1 MGGVPEMIVLFNLL
15 LLISLNPNLS
25 DSLPGEWV
33 GGDGFSQFPALLGN
47 VYVNP
52 ALADTQDCLSVNFRL
67 FSDDYT
73 GTKGDISSASFN
85 IPVFSGFTLGGSFN
99 ILYDCNMQAYSSV
112 SDSNYNYF
120 NYFYRKG
127 GIYRFG
133 GYVTKS
139 LGPLSLGIDVNLLN
153 GKSDDIW
160 WVYFEEYEEVYDRV
174 STYFRGYS
182 VGLGFNWNIA
192 NLDFGGYFSPYQ
204 EIEKQYEDE
213 EKEDFELDS
222 PLRFG
227 LNYSF
232 GSNKN
237 IIFSVD
243 RRERLIGLNYGFLKF
258 GYGRIYSMGNG
269 VEVGADRFLGGLSLN
284 ISELPFSIMF
294 ENRKYSGDFADSEF
308 IASIGIS
315 ISGKG
320 RKNEDKF

>member
-1 MGGVPEMIVLFNLL
+1 MMLLFNIF
-15 LLISLNPNLS
+15 LLISLNPTLS

-33 GGDGFSQFPALLGN
+33 GGDGFSQSPALLGN

-67 FSDDYT
+67 FSDDYSKT
-73 GTKGDISSASFN
+73 AGGLSSAFFN
-85 IPVFSGFTLGGSFN
+85 IPIFSGFTLGGSFN
-99 ILYDCNMQAYSSV
+99 ILYDCDMEAYSST
-112 SDSNYNYF
+112 SDSGYSYANYF
-120 NYFYRKG
+120 NRKG

-133 GYVTKS
+133 GYVAKS
-139 LGPLSLGIDVNLLN
+139 LGPLSLGMDVNLLN

-160 WVYFEEYEEVYDRV
+160 WIYFEDYYDVYDTV

-182 VGLGFNWNIA
+182 VGLGFNLNIA
-192 NLDFGGYFSPYQ
+192 NLSFGGYFCPYQ

-213 EKEDFELDS
+213 EEEEFGFDS

-232 GSNKN
+232 GENKK
-237 IIFSVD
+237 IMLSLD
-243 RRERLIGLNYGFLKF
+243 RRESLIGLNYGFLKL

-269 VEVGADRFLGGLSLN
+269 VTVDANRFLGGISFS

-294 ENRKYSGDFADSEF
+294 ENRRYSGSFADSEF
-308 IASIGIS
+308 IANIGIS

-320 RKNEDKF
+320 RKDEDKF